1 MMRAHGNPAGH
12 RWHNGQQ
19 GSYPLARLDSF
30 RRAAIALAA
39 AAVLDAGAS
48 LLAETV
54 GLRGLWVGLN
64 LIGVAILTLQYSP
77 QKRISSGSS
86 DRHGLAGTVSQQQS
100 LTTCSGC
107 GTEMTLEKTTMTG
120 SDMRTYRCDVCQK
133 EHIVDFGIA
142 LWQVLQDARE
152 RDN

>member
-1 MMRAHGNPAGH
+1 M
-12 RWHNGQQ
+12 QQ

-30 RRAAIALAA
+30 PRAVIAA

-77 QKRISSGSS
+77 QKRTSSGPS

-107 GTEMTLEKTTMTG
+107 GKEMVLVEKTTMPG
-120 SDMRTYRCDVCQK
+120 DDMRNRCERCKK
-133 EHIVDFGIA
+133 EHIVNFGPA
-142 LWQVLQDARE
+142 LWKVLHDARE
-152 RDN
+152 SDDATS